1 MKYQLTHAY
10 SRSAQF
16 YGVETNL
23 SLEQFQQ
30 ACAYIQLVRDKLPSF
45 SSSDDYLVECE
56 TLFLL
61 QMFYGF
67 MPLYE
72 NSEVDAIV
80 DVHHNWECYVIGG
93 SLASINQYAIC
104 NASIIMLEFLRYKLQ
119 AKLNNYSNEKIKVDL
134 ARLDSLL
141 SGHFLKKEWELR
153 DVYGNDLTGI
163 QFLRSDKVELI
174 SKEHEIEPRTRGYLI
189 PEISL

>member
-30 ACAYIQLVRDKLPSF
+30 ACAYIQLIRDKLPSF
-45 SSSDDYLVECE
+45 SSSDDCLVECE
-56 TLFLL
+56 ILFLL
-61 QMFYGF
+61 QMFYGV

-72 NSEVDAIV
+72 NSELDAIV

-93 SLASINQYAIC
+93 NLALINQYAIC

-119 AKLNNYSNEKIKVDL
+119 TKLNIDSNEKAKVDL
-134 ARLDSLL
+134 ARLDALL

-174 SKEHEIEPRTRGYLI
+174 SKESEIEPKTRGYSI
-189 PEISL
+189 PVNSW

>member
-1 MKYQLTHAY
+1 MRYQLTYAY
-10 SRSAQF
+10 SQSAQF

-30 ACAYIQLVRDKLPSF
+30 ACAYIQLIRDKLPSF
-45 SSSDDYLVECE
+45 SSSDDCLVECE

-67 MPLYE
+67 TPLYE
-72 NSEVDAIV
+72 NREIDAIV

-93 SLASINQYAIC
+93 NLASINQYAIC

-119 AKLNNYSNEKIKVDL
+119 AKLNTYTNESVKVDL
-134 ARLDSLL
+134 ARLDYLL
-141 SGHFLKKEWELR
+141 SGHFLKREWALR
-153 DVYGNDLTGI
+153 DVYGNDLTGM

-174 SKEHEIEPRTRGYLI
+174 SKEPVEAEM
-189 PEISL
+189 

>member
-1 MKYQLTHAY
+1 
-10 SRSAQF
+10 
-16 YGVETNL
+16 
-23 SLEQFQQ
+23 
-30 ACAYIQLVRDKLPSF
+30 
-45 SSSDDYLVECE
+45 
-56 TLFLL
+56 
-61 QMFYGF
+61 
-67 MPLYE
+67 
-72 NSEVDAIV
+72 
-80 DVHHNWECYVIGG
+80 
-93 SLASINQYAIC
+93 LASINQYAIC

-174 SKEHEIEPRTRGYLI
+174 SKAPIEA
-189 PEISL
+189 EM